1 VRALDSAVMADS
13 TKADDIA
20 ILLEDD
26 IVSGAI
32 AAGTVLRQEI
42 LSERFQVSRTPIR
55 EALRRLAAL
64 GLVSF
69 EPNRG
74 FRVRTL
80 SRDELRQAFLVRA
93 ELEGLATE
101 LAATRITSEQLA
113 SLDTAEQ
120 RFAELTVR
128 LRDNARNGID
138 DTTLASEWMRANHA
152 FHDVIYDA
160 AAAPYI
166 ADVAR
171 AARRT
176 FAGQISWVART
187 ELDHLYIRNDAQHQ
201 AIRAALAAGSPAGA
215 RALAH
220 EHVLSSSR
228 LLEAILDIVDAQ
240 ARPRRDA

>member
-1 VRALDSAVMADS
+1 VADS

-20 ILLEDD
+20 IVLENE

-32 AAGTVLRQEI
+32 AAGSVLRQEL
-42 LSERFQVSRTPIR
+42 LSERFDVSRTPIR

-69 EPNRG
+69 EPNKG
-74 FRVRTL
+74 VRVRTL
-80 SRDELRQAFLVRA
+80 SRDELREAFLVRA

-101 LAATRITSEQLA
+101 RAAPRMTPERLAA
-113 SLDTAEQ
+113 LDAAEH
-120 RFAELTVR
+120 RFAELTRR
-128 LRDNARNGID
+128 LRENARQGID
-138 DTTLASEWMRANHA
+138 DTQLASEWMRANHA

-160 AAAPYI
+160 AEAPYV
-166 ADVAR
+166 ASVAR

-176 FAGQISWVART
+176 FAGQVSWVART
-187 ELDHLYIRNDAQHQ
+187 ELDDLYARNDAQHR

-228 LLEAILDIVDAQ
+228 LLEAILDIVEAQ
-240 ARPRRDA
+240 RA